1 MLRQDAYSA
10 KSRFARIVQFTRAIW
25 NVPFAVRMEA
35 EFQLL
40 EGMVEGY
47 KDNKKKHALHSSKMG
62 DIKRSLNQL
71 TLNIGANNYVWNIL
85 PSAIVALEFM
95 AADMPEE
102 QGVGPNELEE
112 IRRLC
117 EELRTEIHGCDSLN
131 RTLKEWLLDLVRL
144 MREGIDRYQI
154 RGSRG
159 LRRQFHEMVGS
170 MVDNYDLLKEVKEK
184 GPTVWQKVSKV
195 VELVHKASELGEK
208 ATKALGSVTSAV
220 CSRIAYSD
228 QKRPWCSYLLPAGE
242 AAPQGRMRAELLAL
256 ASKSPH
262 PAVPAR
268 PRKRGSPR
276 SPREKERR
284 PAAPATQ
291 R

>member
-1 MLRQDAYSA
+1 MLEYTNPAGRLWTIL
-10 KSRFARIVQFTRAIW
+10 KRISEKQNADLKHLAVCFGVPNTWDSVLQAIKDL
-25 NVPFAVRMEA
+25 EA

-62 DIKRSLNQL
+62 DIKKSLNQL

-102 QGVGPNELEE
+102 QGVGLNELEE

-159 LRRQFHEMVGS
+159 LRRQFHEMIGS

-195 VELVHKASELGEK
+195 VELVHKASELGQK
-208 ATKALGSVTSAV
+208 ATKALGFVTKLV
-220 CSRIAYSD
+220 
-228 QKRPWCSYLLPAGE
+228 KFFGGE
-242 AAPQGRMRAELLAL
+242 TPTPPMLGN
-256 ASKSPH
+256 
-262 PAVPAR
+262 
-268 PRKRGSPR
+268 
-276 SPREKERR
+276 
-284 PAAPATQ
+284 
-291 R
+291 